1 MKHSW
6 RIFFIPFFLVI
17 NTINGQY
24 VDSQAT
30 YMNPQ
35 YYGGGVPGSDLGPQ
49 LMSTLLAIA
58 RDNGILSDI
67 LPVMTSQQTPYNI
80 QQDVYGTSGG
90 STSSIASA
98 SSASSSQS
106 GSAAAQ
112 TSSVAT
118 STASSSVSTNSQAA
132 TASQSTAVENS
143 QTSPRRISESA
154 NYNQLPEIPV
164 MYPTRSACSQATPYQ
179 SQSPCPFTPPQY
191 FPTPM
196 PPPMPPIIID
206 DASSG
211 NNCGSSKILPLLF
224 LYLLSNN
231 RGCGNCGGNG
241 GSNGS
246 GGGNNCCCM
255 PPPFPYPPPFIYP
268 YPYNSAPV
276 QVDPI
281 VTPTTCP

>member
-24 VDSQAT
+24 VDSQA
-30 YMNPQ
+30 YINPQ
-35 YYGGGVPGSDLGPQ
+35 YYGGGAPGADLGPQ

-90 STSSIASA
+90 STSSIATA
-98 SSASSSQS
+98 SSASTSQS

-132 TASQSTAVENS
+132 TVSQSTAVENS
-143 QTSPRRISESA
+143 QTSPRRIPESA

-164 MYPTRSACSQATPYQ
+164 MYPSRSTCSQATPYQ
-179 SQSPCPFTPPQY
+179 SQSPCQFAPPQY

-224 LYLLSNN
+224 LSLLSNN
-231 RGCGNCGGNG
+231 RGCGNRGNGNG
-241 GSNGS
+241 GCNGS

-268 YPYNSAPV
+268 YSYNQPV